1 MSLTK
6 SYWNS
11 TFLYV
16 LISNVIKALKKDIVV
31 DKTVEGLL
39 D

>member
-1 MSLTK
+1 MK

-11 TFLYV
+11 TFLYA
-16 LISNVIKALKKDIVV
+16 LISNVIKALKKDIVD
-31 DKTVEGLL
+31 DKKVEGLL